1 MGMIGKNVILRA
13 PEPADIDF
21 LYVWE
26 NDRSVW
32 RASNTNTPYS
42 RFAIEQYVMNA
53 QLDIYITRQLRFM
66 IDKTDPSGKVSTVGT
81 IDLYDFEPAHRRAGV
96 GVLIIREER
105 GKGYASE
112 ALELLIDYAF
122 NTLNLH
128 QLYSHISS
136 SNIVSL
142 NLFAKHQFEII
153 GLKKEWLMI
162 DNKWMDEY
170 ILQRINTYEKGQ
182 A

>member
-1 MGMIGKNVILRA
+1 MIGKRVILRA
-13 PEPADIDF
+13 PEPSDINF
-21 LYVWE
+21 LYAWE

-32 RASNTNTPYS
+32 RASNTNAPYS

-53 QLDIYITRQLRFM
+53 QLDIYSTRQLRFM
-66 IDKTDPSGKVSTVGT
+66 IDKAQPEDQLNTIGT
-81 IDLYDFEPAHRRAGV
+81 IDLYDFEPAHRRAGL
-96 GVLIIREER
+96 GVLIISEER

-128 QLYSHISS
+128 QLFSHISS

-142 NLFAKHQFEII
+142 NLFAKHKFEMI
-153 GLKKEWLMI
+153 GLKKEWLLI
-162 DNKWMDEY
+162 DNQWVDEY
-170 ILQRINTYEKGQ
+170 ILQRINTHEKI
-182 A
+182 

>member
-1 MGMIGKNVILRA
+1 MIGKRVILRA
-13 PEPADIDF
+13 PEPSDIDF
-21 LYVWE
+21 LYTWE

-32 RASNTNTPYS
+32 HVSNTNAPYS

-53 QLDIYITRQLRFM
+53 QLDIYSARQLRFM
-66 IDKTDPSGKVSTVGT
+66 IDTAVHEEKSATIGT

-96 GVLIIREER
+96 GVLISKEER

-112 ALELLIDYAF
+112 ALDLLIDYAF

-128 QLYSHISS
+128 QLYCHISS

-142 NLFAKHQFEII
+142 NLFANHRFEII
-153 GLKKEWLMI
+153 GLKKEWLLI
-162 DNKWMDEY
+162 DNKWVDEY
-170 ILQRINTYEKGQ
+170 ILQRINPNESN
-182 A
+182 

>member
-1 MGMIGKNVILRA
+1 MIGKNVILRA
-13 PEPADIDF
+13 PEPSDIEF
-21 LYVWE
+21 LYEWE

-32 RASNTNTPYS
+32 RASNTNAPYS

-53 QLDIYITRQLRFM
+53 QLDIYSTRQLRFM
-66 IDKTDPSGKVSTVGT
+66 IDKLDPSDQNITVGT

-105 GKGYASE
+105 GRGYASE
-112 ALELLIDYAF
+112 ALELLTDYAF

-128 QLYSHISS
+128 QLFSHISS
-136 SNIVSL
+136 SNVVSL
-142 NLFAKHQFEII
+142 NLFARHDFEII
-153 GLKKEWLMI
+153 GLKKEWLLI
-162 DNKWMDEY
+162 DNKWVDEY
-170 ILQRINTYEKGQ
+170 ILQRINTHES